1 MSVNKFI
8 GIGRIGKD
16 PEVRQV
22 NNDFKVVNFSIACSE
37 KWNDKQTGESKE
49 ATEWINIQAS
59 NKLAE
64 IIEKWVKKGD
74 LIYIEGKFK
83 TRDWEKDGVKHYASY
98 IQVEKIEML
107 GSKPTNQTSEEL
119 LTYESQVKN
128 SLPPTEY
135 ATQPPIQDD
144 PDLDLPF

>member
-8 GIGRIGKD
+8 GIGRIGKE

-37 KWNDKQTGESKE
+37 KWNDKQTGEPKE
-49 ATEWINIQAS
+49 ATEWINVQAS

-64 IIEKWVKKGD
+64 IIEKYVKKGD

-107 GSKPTNQTSEEL
+107 GNKPTNQTSEEL
-119 LTYESQVKN
+119 PTYESKAN
-128 SLPPTEY
+128 LPPTEY
-135 ATQPPIQDD
+135 ATQSQLPED
-144 PDLDLPF
+144 PENDLPF

>member
-37 KWNDKQTGESKE
+37 KWTDKQTKESKE
-49 ATEWINIQAS
+49 ATEWINVQAS
-59 NKLAE
+59 NKLAD

-119 LTYESQVKN
+119 PTYESPLKN

-135 ATQPPIQDD
+135 ATQQPIQDD
-144 PDLDLPF
+144 DPDGLPF